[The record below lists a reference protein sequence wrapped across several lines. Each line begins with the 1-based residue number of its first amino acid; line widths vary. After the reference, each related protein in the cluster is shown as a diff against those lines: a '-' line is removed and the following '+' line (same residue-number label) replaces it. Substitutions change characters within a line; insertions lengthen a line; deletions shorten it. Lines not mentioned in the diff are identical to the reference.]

1 MKHVSILIDKSRYST
16 VSGRDSQNSEGGC
29 WMEERYLSAGRAAE
43 ELGISLA
50 TLYAYV
56 SRGLVRSESVEGKR
70 RNRRYRAEDVRRLKE
85 RKERRRDP
93 DGVVEGALHWGTPV
107 LESGITLIDG
117 GGLYYRGRDVVDLA
131 GEKSIEEVAA
141 LIWTGDEAMASAL
154 FPPEMSGPSRRIRNV
169 VDSVAGLTPVEVF
182 QVMLPVAAAED
193 PAAYDLRPGAVART
207 GARILRLMTGVAA
220 GKFAPGVAG
229 ALQRGWSTGDPGA
242 VDLLGS
248 ALVFCVD
255 HELPVSTFAARCV
268 ASSEATP
275 YAVVLAGLA
284 ALGGVKHG
292 GELELVETFLQ
303 EVEAA
308 GGARVVI
315 SGRLRRGECVPGFG
329 HSLYPEGD
337 PRGAGLLRL
346 TAGAY
351 PEGVAVALSATVA
364 EEMLQVMGE
373 RPTVDFALATVAR
386 TLELPQ
392 GAAVALFA
400 LGRTVGWIVH
410 AIEQYR
416 SASLIRPRARYI
428 GEQPRRKP
436 DER

>member
-1 MKHVSILIDKSRYST
+1 M
-16 VSGRDSQNSEGGC
+16 
-29 WMEERYLSAGRAAE
+29 
-43 ELGISLA
+43 
-50 TLYAYV
+50 
-56 SRGLVRSESVEGKR
+56 VRSEAVEGKR
-70 RNRRYRAEDVRRLKE
+70 RNRRYRTEDVRRLKE

-141 LIWTGDEAMASAL
+141 WIWTGDEAMAPAL
-154 FPPEMSGPSRRIRNV
+154 FPPVPSWPSRRIRTV
-169 VDSVAGLTPVEVF
+169 VESVAGLSPVEVF

-220 GKFAPGVAG
+220 GKYAQGIAET
-229 ALQRGWSTGDPGA
+229 LQRGWSPDDPGA

-292 GELELVETFLQ
+292 GEIELVGAFLQ

-308 GGARVVI
+308 GDARVVI
-315 SGRLRRGECVPGFG
+315 SGRLRRGERVPGFG

-351 PEGVAVALSATVA
+351 PEGVAVTLFDTVA
-364 EEMLQVMGE
+364 GEMLRLMGE

-386 TLELPQ
+386 ALELPP
-392 GAAVALFA
+392 GGAVALFA
-400 LGRTVGWIVH
+400 LGRTVGWIGH

-416 SASLIRPRARYI
+416 SGSLIRPRARYV
-428 GEQPRRKP
+428 GEAPRREP
-436 DER
+436 NER

>member
-1 MKHVSILIDKSRYST
+1 MR
-16 VSGRDSQNSEGGC
+16 
-29 WMEERYLSAGRAAE
+29 EERYLDAGRAAE
-43 ELGISLA
+43 ELGVSLA

-56 SRGLVRSESVEGKR
+56 SRGMVRSEAVEGKG

-93 DGVVEGALHWGTPV
+93 EGVVEGALHWGTPV
-107 LESGITLIDG
+107 LESAITMIDG
-117 GGLYYRGRDVVDLA
+117 GGLYYRGRDVAALA

-141 LIWTGDEAMASAL
+141 LIWTGDETMAPAL
-154 FPPEMSGPSRRIRNV
+154 FPPEMSGPTRRISDV
-169 VDSVAGLTPVEVF
+169 VDSVAGLTPVEIF

-207 GARILRLMTGVAA
+207 GARILRLMTDVAA
-220 GKFAPGVAG
+220 GESAPGLA
-229 ALQRGWSTGDPGA
+229 ATLQRGWSPDDPEA
-242 VDLLGS
+242 ADLLGS

-292 GELELVETFLQ
+292 GEIELVEAFLR
-303 EVEAA
+303 EVDAA
-308 GGARVVI
+308 GDARGVI
-315 SGRLRRGECVPGFG
+315 SGRLRRGERIPGFG

-351 PEGVAVALSATVA
+351 PESIAVTLSDSVAG
-364 EEMLQVMGE
+364 EMLQLMGE

-386 TLELPQ
+386 ALELPP
-392 GAAVALFA
+392 GGAVALFA
-400 LGRTVGWIVH
+400 LGRTVGWIGH

-416 SASLIRPRARYI
+416 SGSLIRPRARYV
-428 GEQPRRKP
+428 GEQPG
-436 DER
+436 ER

>member
-1 MKHVSILIDKSRYST
+1 
-16 VSGRDSQNSEGGC
+16 
-29 WMEERYLSAGRAAE
+29 MEERYLSARRAAE
-43 ELGISLA
+43 ELGVSVA

-56 SRGLVRSESVEGKR
+56 SRGMVRSEAVEGKR

-85 RKERRRDP
+85 RKQRRRDP
-93 DGVVEGALHWGTPV
+93 DGVVDGALHWGTPV
-107 LESGITLIDG
+107 LESGITLIAG
-117 GGLYYRGRDVVDLA
+117 GRLYYRGRDVVA
-131 GEKSIEEVAA
+131 VAEENTIEEVAG
-141 LIWTGDEAMASAL
+141 LIWTGDEAMAPAL
-154 FPPEMSGPSRRIRNV
+154 FPPEPTRPSRRIRRV
-169 VDSVAGLTPVEVF
+169 IESVAGVRPVEFF
-182 QVMLPVAAAED
+182 QILLPVAASED
-193 PAAYDLRPGAVART
+193 PAAYDLRPCAVART
-207 GARILRLMTGVAA
+207 GARILRLMTDVAA
-220 GKFAPGVAG
+220 GESAPRLAET
-229 ALQRGWSTGDPGA
+229 LQRGWSPDDAGSA
-242 VDLLGS
+242 DLLDS

-292 GELELVETFLQ
+292 GEIELVEAFLR
-303 EVEAA
+303 EVEVA
-308 GGARVVI
+308 GDARAVI
-315 SGRLRRGECVPGFG
+315 SGRLRRGESIPGFG

-337 PRGAGLLRL
+337 PRGVGLLRL

-351 PEGVAVALSATVA
+351 PESVAVALSDTVA
-364 EEMLQVMGE
+364 GEMLHLMGE

-386 TLELPQ
+386 ALELPP
-392 GAAVALFA
+392 GGAVALFA
-400 LGRTVGWIVH
+400 LGRTVGWIGH

-416 SASLIRPRARYI
+416 SGFLIRPRARYV